1 MGQFE
6 GAIDIGIDLPK
17 NTGRD
22 VWELPMP
29 ARLVIDKE
37 GIIRAI
43 DADPDYT
50 KRPEA
55 EATLEV
61 VRGL

>member
-1 MGQFE
+1 
-6 GAIDIGIDLPK
+6 
-17 NTGRD
+17 
-22 VWELPMP
+22 MP

-43 DADPDYT
+43 DSDPDYS
-50 KRPEA
+50 KRPDA